1 MSLLTALHAARR
13 GITVATEGINVV
25 GHNTANATT
34 DGYSK
39 RTMTVST
46 MYPLYRNG
54 VWLGQ
59 GPGTPN
65 FRRMADSFV
74 DQNMISTAG
83 YQREAKET
91 FDALRLVEAKLND
104 ASDFSIVNTY
114 NSFMEALKGL
124 AQDPDDPVLR
134 DQTVM
139 IAENFTNSVNEMAEF
154 IMDLKDSTR
163 EDTEVTVTD
172 LNDSLATVAELNRR
186 LKASGDTVSQGD
198 LSDQRDLVI
207 RNIAEL
213 TGATVRFQ
221 PDGQAIVY
229 IDGHVVVQEENHREL
244 SYYEDA
250 NGDPQ
255 IAVAANSGQ
264 ITITDSLSGKF
275 GGRLSAYDTADQLLT
290 DFNDWVTT
298 FATDFNNL
306 HQTGFDQNGNTGL
319 DFFSFSSISP
329 AASFSVDTAL
339 AADSSMIAVAD
350 AVNAGTGFPDAG
362 NRVIL
367 DQLIALKDSTSYGPG
382 STFNARQQLT
392 AMFAGVAREVK
403 SAESNYE
410 MHTMRLQDIDELRSS
425 ISGVNLDEEAMK
437 LMQYQA
443 SYEAASRVISVTNSL
458 FKELMNIV

>member
-1 MSLLTALHAARR
+1 
-13 GITVATEGINVV
+13 
-25 GHNTANATT
+25 
-34 DGYSK
+34 
-39 RTMTVST
+39 
-46 MYPLYRNG
+46 
-54 VWLGQ
+54 
-59 GPGTPN
+59 
-65 FRRMADSFV
+65 
-74 DQNMISTAG
+74 
-83 YQREAKET
+83 
-91 FDALRLVEAKLND
+91 
-104 ASDFSIVNTY
+104 
-114 NSFMEALKGL
+114 
-124 AQDPDDPVLR
+124 
-134 DQTVM
+134 
-139 IAENFTNSVNEMAEF
+139 
-154 IMDLKDSTR
+154 
-163 EDTEVTVTD
+163 VTD

-207 RNIAEL
+207 RDIAEL

-367 DQLIALKDSTSYGPG
+367 DQLIDLKDSTSYGPG

-410 MHTMRLQDIDELRSS
+410 MQTMRLQDIDELRSS

-458 FKELMNIV
+458 YKELMNIV

>member
-34 DGYSK
+34 DGYSR

-59 GPGTPN
+59 GPGVPN
-65 FRRMADSFV
+65 FRRTADSFV

-104 ASDFSIVNTY
+104 SSDFSVINTY
-114 NSFMEALKGL
+114 QSFMEGLKGL
-124 AQDPDDPVLR
+124 AQDPDDPTLR

-139 IAENFTNSVNEMAEF
+139 LAENFTTSVNDMAEF
-154 IMDLKDSTR
+154 IMDIKEATR

-172 LNDSLATVAELNRR
+172 LNDSLATIAELNRR
-186 LKASGDTVSQGD
+186 LKMSGDTTSLGD
-198 LSDQRDLVI
+198 IADQRDLVI
-207 RNIAEL
+207 REVAEL
-213 TGATVRFQ
+213 TGATVRFE
-221 PDGQAIVY
+221 PSGQAIVY
-229 IDGHVVVQEENHREL
+229 IDGHIVVQEENSRSL

-255 IAVAANSGQ
+255 IAVSANSGR
-264 ITITDSLSGKF
+264 ITVTDALSGKF
-275 GGRLSAYDTADQLLT
+275 GGRFSAYDTADTLLS

-298 FATDFNNL
+298 FATDFNAL

-319 DFFSFSSISP
+319 DFFSFSAISP
-329 AASFSVDTAL
+329 AASFSVETAL

-350 AVNAGTGFPDAG
+350 AVNAATGFPDAG
-362 NRVIL
+362 NRAVL
-367 DQLIALKDSTSYGPG
+367 DQLIDLKDSLSYGVS
-382 STFNARQQLT
+382 STYNARQQLT
-392 AMFAGVAREVK
+392 SMFAGIARDVK
-403 SAESNYE
+403 SAESNFE
-410 MHTMRLQDIDELRSS
+410 MQTMRMSDIDELRAS

-458 FKELMNIV
+458 LNELMNIV

>member
-13 GITVATEGINVV
+13 GITVATQGINVV

-34 DGYSK
+34 DGFSK

-65 FRRMADSFV
+65 FRRMADTFV

-83 YQREAKET
+83 SQKEAKET
-91 FDALRLVEAKLND
+91 FDALRLLEAKLND
-104 ASDFSIVNTY
+104 SNDSSVIQRYQT
-114 NSFMEALKGL
+114 FMEGLKGL
-124 AQDPDDPVLR
+124 AQDPDDPILR

-139 IAENFTNSVNEMAEF
+139 LAESFTNSINEMAEF
-154 IMDLKDSTR
+154 IMDLKEATR
-163 EDTEVTVTD
+163 EDMEVTVTD
-172 LNDSLATVAELNRR
+172 LNDSLATIAELNRR
-186 LKASGDTVSQGD
+186 LKMSGDTVSQGD
-198 LSDQRDLVI
+198 LSDQRDLII
-207 RNIAEL
+207 REVAEL

-229 IDGHVVVQEENHREL
+229 LDGHIVVQEENYREL

-250 NGDPQ
+250 NDDPQ
-255 IAVAANSGQ
+255 IAVSANAGR
-264 ITITDSLSGKF
+264 ITVTDTLSGKF
-275 GGRLSAYDTADQLLT
+275 GGRLSAYESADAMLS

-298 FATDFNNL
+298 FATDFNAI

-319 DFFSFSSISP
+319 DFFSFSAISP
-329 AASFSVDTAL
+329 GASFSVETAL

-362 NRVIL
+362 NRVVL
-367 DQLIALKDSTSYGPG
+367 DQLIDVKDALSYGPG
-382 STFNARQQLT
+382 TTFNARQQLT
-392 AMFAGVAREVK
+392 NMFAGVAREVK

-410 MHTMRLQDIDELRSS
+410 MQSMRLQDIDELRSS
-425 ISGVNLDEEAMK
+425 ISGVNLDEEALK